1 MEELEADAD
10 SSVEVELDTFP
21 ETDADLETENLPEP
35 QEFED
40 ILNSDAQD
48 MADYA
53 MQYEGE
59 HEEPGDF
66 EEPAD
71 FDIDSDLLDT
81 DLPEETSEIES
92 APETDIDLSELG
104 EIAEEAEEGAE
115 IIAALL

>member
-1 MEELEADAD
+1 METETDNFTD
-10 SSVEVELDTFP
+10 VEVE
-21 ETDADLETENLPEP
+21 TDNIPEP

-40 ILNSDAQD
+40 MLNTDAQD

-53 MQYEGE
+53 MQYESDR
-59 HEEPGDF
+59 EEFGDL

-71 FDIDSDLLDT
+71 LDMDMDIDPDVMDS
-81 DLPEETSEIES
+81 DLPEEMPEIES
-92 APETDIDLSELG
+92 GAEADIDLSELG